1 MNKYTKIAACIALP
15 VYGLVCG
22 SSAFALTASDTVPV
36 TATVIDS
43 CTVNATAITF
53 GNYNGIAGS
62 ALDSVGT
69 VTAVCTMGTAF
80 SVALDAGTG
89 AGAALTARK
98 LTGPAGATLAYGI
111 FCDAPRTQV
120 WGDGSGGTDVASGT
134 GSGSAQS
141 FTMYGRVPSL
151 QTSTVGS
158 YTDNVTVT
166 LTY

>member
-1 MNKYTKIAACIALP
+1 MNKLTKIAICIALP
-15 VYGLVCG
+15 VCGLVSG
-22 SSAFALTASDTVPV
+22 TSAFALTASDTVPV

-43 CTVNATAITF
+43 CTVNSTALTF
-53 GNYNGIAGS
+53 GNYNGIVGS

-89 AGAALTARK
+89 SGAAMTARL
-98 LTGPAGATLAYGI
+98 LTGPGGATLAYSI

-120 WGDGSGGTDVASGT
+120 WGDGSGGTDVATGT
-134 GSGSAQS
+134 GTGVAQS

-158 YTDNVTVT
+158 YTDSVTVT